1 MWKNFKEDRNK
12 SEENE
17 NNTILREKW
26 HWLSDMERH
35 IYAQWVSIFCAFAD
49 LVLLQWMQIHGW
61 LVWAHVIKLGQY
73 IYIASSTPLF
83 FYLQK
88 KNLLTRNTRIMMMDI
103 GFTTSLWGK
112 CIYPRKRWH
121 IQLNNKKKKKKKEPE
136 TEKEKLARQQRKT
149 ASAKRK
155 TNTKNTSL
163 LLTFLGFQVSL
174 IKMKPLHLPYKIM
187 DHKPYII
194 HQWFS

>member
-1 MWKNFKEDRNK
+1 M
-12 SEENE
+12 
-17 NNTILREKW
+17 TLTLRHGKT
-26 HWLSDMERH
+26 
-35 IYAQWVSIFCAFAD
+35 YAQWVSIFCAFAD

-121 IQLNNKKKKKKKEPE
+121 IQLNNKKKSQKPRRKSWQDNN
-136 TEKEKLARQQRKT
+136 EKQLAPSEKRTPRT
-149 ASAKRK
+149 
-155 TNTKNTSL
+155 
-163 LLTFLGFQVSL
+163 
-174 IKMKPLHLPYKIM
+174 PLYYSHFKVFKYP
-187 DHKPYII
+187 
-194 HQWFS
+194 